1 MLGGL
6 LCGGCR
12 TLAQGSQHSSCL
24 KTVIT
29 TVTLNAVRHPPSP
42 HLLPPSQGEEVDRK
56 EHGKRKIRI
65 ENKWEMLVLAALQ
78 IYYTNK

>member
-1 MLGGL
+1 MLSG
-6 LCGGCR
+6 
-12 TLAQGSQHSSCL
+12 
-24 KTVIT
+24 I
-29 TVTLNAVRHPPSP
+29 PPSP
-42 HLLPPSQGEEVDRK
+42 PLLPPSQGEEVDRK

>member
-1 MLGGL
+1 MVGGL

-29 TVTLNAVRHPPSP
+29 TVTLNVVRHFF
-42 HLLPPSQGEEVDRK
+42 SQGEEVDRK
-56 EHGKRKIRI
+56 EHGKRKIRT
-65 ENKWEMLVLAALQ
+65 ENKWEMLGLAALKV
-78 IYYTNK
+78 YYTNK